1 MPAWR
6 SPISAKRAGM
16 VRIVKSPGS
25 QRSSS
30 SQLTGAD
37 TRASGVGR
45 TE

>member
-6 SPISAKRAGM
+6 SPIFAKRAGI
-16 VRIVKSPGS
+16 VFIVKSAGS
-25 QRSSS
+25 AVAISFQVI
-30 SQLTGAD
+30 GAD